1 MAAAADGMFDTPAV
15 FSSRKSLAS
24 GGQVGC
30 NLTVAEAR
38 ECGCA
43 WFHYKVSN
51 ARERWASMAW
61 VPIAQWYTLEKS
73 G

>member
-1 MAAAADGMFDTPAV
+1 MVATADGMLGTSAA
-15 FSSRKSLAS
+15 FSNHGRFAD

-30 NLTVAEAR
+30 NLTVVEAR
-38 ECGCA
+38 EYGCA

>member
-1 MAAAADGMFDTPAV
+1 MAATADGMFDTPAV

-24 GGQVGC
+24 CRQVGC
-30 NLTVAEAR
+30 NLTVVEAR
-38 ECGCA
+38 EYGCA

>member
-1 MAAAADGMFDTPAV
+1 MAATADGMFDTLAV
-15 FSSRKSLAS
+15 FSSRGSLANC
-24 GGQVGC
+24 GQVCC
-30 NLTVAEAR
+30 NLTVVGAR
-38 ECGCA
+38 EYGCA
-43 WFHYKVSN
+43 WLHYKVSN